1 MRLTPFELKAA
12 IAELRQRR
20 ELERRRVEMI
30 CDEVRREV
38 ARVMQEPQRL
48 AKAS

>member
-1 MRLTPFELKAA
+1 
-12 IAELRQRR
+12 
-20 ELERRRVEMI
+20 VEMI